1 MANEAII
8 TIVGNVGSEP
18 ELRFTPSGAAV
29 TNFSVAVT
37 PRRKNNQTQEWEDGE
52 ATWYRVNAWR
62 QMAENIAESITKGT
76 RVIVQGRLENRKYE
90 LREGGTGY
98 SLEITADAC
107 GPDLMWALA
116 RVQRPDR
123 SGGPQGGGS
132 PADDPWA
139 SDAPR
144 GNQGSQRQQGGGQYS
159 NQGGGG
165 RGQQQGFDQGDPWGS
180 PPPGTGRGF
189 SDEPPFLFP
198 RSQMF
203 HYA

>member
-1 MANEAII
+1 MANEPII

-29 TNFSVAVT
+29 CNFSVAVT
-37 PRRKNNQTQEWEDGE
+37 PRRKNGDQWEDGE

-62 QMAENIAESITKGT
+62 GLAENIAESIQKGV

-90 LREGGTGY
+90 SREGGTGY

-107 GPDLMWALA
+107 GPDLMWAHA

-123 SGGPQGGGS
+123 QGGNQGGGR
-132 PADDPWA
+132 PADDPWTN
-139 SDAPR
+139 D
-144 GNQGSQRQQGGGQYS
+144 GGQQRQQGNQGGQYR

-165 RGQQQGFDQGDPWGS
+165 QYDNRGGGQQRMDQGDPWGS
-180 PPPGTGRGF
+180 APQGGRGGY
-189 SDEPPFLFP
+189 SDEPPF
-198 RSQMF
+198 
-203 HYA
+203 